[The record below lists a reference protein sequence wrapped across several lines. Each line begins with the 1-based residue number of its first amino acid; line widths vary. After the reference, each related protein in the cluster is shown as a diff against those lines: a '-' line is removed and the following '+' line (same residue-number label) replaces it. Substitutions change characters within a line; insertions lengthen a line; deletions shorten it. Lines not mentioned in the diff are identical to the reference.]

1 MHHGIVMKN
10 TGKIG
15 LHFSNIGKIWHLE
28 EIFISNEN
36 YVKKNEI
43 RHYASWILF
52 SLNLAADIWKD
63 LEYMK

>member
-15 LHFSNIGKIWHLE
+15 LHFSNLGKIWHLE

-43 RHYASWILF
+43 RHYAS
-52 SLNLAADIWKD
+52 
-63 LEYMK
+63 